1 MIIVCSTK
9 ICHKVAFNAIHSK
22 KRILKVNS
30 KTPIKLWKDL
40 PKVNQNLKATWQ
52 TLLWY
57 PCCEIWTG
65 LTLNAM
71 LVVHTLN
78 RNLCGGLTFSK
89 LSKMLGETK
98 RSILIVNLKKYPR
111 QIQHPITEL
120 KMATLSPAHLFAIR
134 GRWKRGPETL
144 QTCD

>member
-1 MIIVCSTK
+1 MPFTVKKESSKST
-9 ICHKVAFNAIHSK
+9 V
-22 KRILKVNS
+22 
-30 KTPIKLWKDL
+30 KTPWNCGKTYPKLIKTS
-40 PKVNQNLKATWQ
+40 KATWQ

-78 RNLCGGLTFSK
+78 RNLCEGLTFSK

-120 KMATLSPAHLFAIR
+120 KMATSSPAHLFAIR
-134 GRWKRGPETL
+134 GRWKRGPGTL
-144 QTCD
+144 